1 MTMDAKKLK
10 KIKEKG
16 WGAGSV
22 ADFLDLSPE
31 EMAYIDMRLK
41 LAQSLR
47 EKRKKQKLSQAKL
60 ALKIKSSQ
68 PRVAKIE
75 AGDPSVSIDLMIRTL
90 LALGASKKE
99 VAKALTK

>member
-1 MTMDAKKLK
+1 MNAKKLR

-31 EMAYIDMRLK
+31 EMAYIDMRFK
-41 LAQSLR
+41 LAKSLR
-47 EKRKKQKLSQAKL
+47 QKRKEQRLSQAKL
-60 ALKIKSSQ
+60 ALRIKSSQ

-90 LALGASKKE
+90 LALGASQKE
-99 VAKALTK
+99 VGKILSK

>member
-1 MTMDAKKLK
+1 MDARKLR

-16 WGAGSV
+16 WGSGSV

-31 EMAYIDMRLK
+31 EMAYIDMRFK
-41 LAQSLR
+41 LAKSLR
-47 EKRKKQKLSQAKL
+47 EKRKKQRLSQAKL
-60 ALKIKSSQ
+60 AIRIKSSQ

-90 LALGASKKE
+90 LALGASQKE
-99 VAKALTK
+99 VGRILSQ

>member
-1 MTMDAKKLK
+1 MDAKKLR
-10 KIKEKG
+10 KIKKKG

-31 EMAYIDMRLK
+31 EMAYIDMRFK
-41 LAQSLR
+41 LAKSLR
-47 EKRKKQKLSQAKL
+47 EKRKKQRLSQAKL
-60 ALKIKSSQ
+60 AIRIKSSQ

-90 LALGASKKE
+90 LALGASQKE
-99 VAKALTK
+99 VGKILSK

>member
-1 MTMDAKKLK
+1 MDAKKLR
-10 KIKEKG
+10 KIREKD

-31 EMAYIDMRLK
+31 EMAYIDMRFK
-41 LAQSLR
+41 LAKSLR
-47 EKRKKQKLSQAKL
+47 EKRKKQRLSQAKL
-60 ALKIKSSQ
+60 AIRIKSSQ

-90 LALGASKKE
+90 LALGASQKE
-99 VAKALTK
+99 VGRILSK

>member
-1 MTMDAKKLK
+1 MNAKKLR

-31 EMAYIDMRLK
+31 EMAYIDMRFK
-41 LAQSLR
+41 LAKSLR
-47 EKRKKQKLSQAKL
+47 EKRKKQRLSQAKL
-60 ALKIKSSQ
+60 ALRIKSSQ

-90 LALGASKKE
+90 LALGASQKE
-99 VAKALTK
+99 VGRILSK

>member
-1 MTMDAKKLK
+1 MDAKKLN
-10 KIKEKG
+10 KIKETG
-16 WGAGSV
+16 CGAGSV

-47 EKRKKQKLSQAKL
+47 ERRKKQKLSQAKL

-99 VAKALTK
+99 VAKALIK

>member
-1 MTMDAKKLK
+1 MDANKLR
-10 KIKEKG
+10 KIKAKG

-22 ADFLDLSPE
+22 ADFLDLSTE
-31 EMAYIDMRLK
+31 EMAYIDMRFK

-47 EKRKKQKLSQAKL
+47 EKRKKQRLSQAKL
-60 ALKIKSSQ
+60 AKRIKSSQ

-90 LALGASKKE
+90 LALGASQKE
-99 VAKALTK
+99 VGRILSK

>member
-1 MTMDAKKLK
+1 MDAKKLK
-10 KIKEKG
+10 KLKENG

-31 EMAYIDMRLK
+31 EMAYIDMRLT
-41 LAQSLR
+41 LARSLR
-47 EKRKKQKLSQAKL
+47 AKRKKQRLSQAEL
-60 ALKIKSSQ
+60 ARKIKSSQ

-99 VAKALTK
+99 VANALIK

>member
-1 MTMDAKKLK
+1 MNAKKLR

-31 EMAYIDMRLK
+31 EMAYIDMRFK
-41 LAQSLR
+41 LAKSLR
-47 EKRKKQKLSQAKL
+47 QKRKEQRLSQAKL
-60 ALKIKSSQ
+60 ALRIKSSQ

-90 LALGASKKE
+90 LALGASQKE
-99 VAKALTK
+99 VGRILSK